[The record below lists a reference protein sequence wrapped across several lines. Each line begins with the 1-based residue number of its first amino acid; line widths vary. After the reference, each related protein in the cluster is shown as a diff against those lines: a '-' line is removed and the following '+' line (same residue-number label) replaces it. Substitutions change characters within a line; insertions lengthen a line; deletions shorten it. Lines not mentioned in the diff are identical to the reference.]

1 MRIVAVQTGLSPKST
16 LGGTITDREFLTR
29 IADRGVEVHLLVE
42 DGEPVVEHPNFTP
55 HTWRRRLRKKLPYVG
70 NMDVALDL
78 RQLLK
83 QLPPVD
89 WIRFNSPYSVGVGA
103 VTASAGHRVWGSYL
117 HLEDRTFWRVVDRWL
132 PTRCDLITC
141 LSPDTRNDLARVC
154 PRIDRDRTIIVPMG
168 INGTRFDR
176 ARPCRDAIRARL
188 GIGPDEVLV
197 LYVGVLSRRKGMS
210 DLVAAWRK
218 IADTPRARLL
228 IIGKPVEEQ
237 PAALVAEL
245 AASDSRVTHLPGVPY
260 EEMPNYFVAGDV
272 FFFPSH
278 LEGYGIVVGEAMA
291 AGMPVVTTRAKGIRG
306 VVAADGQGEAETALV
321 GDVGDVSAHAEN
333 LRRLIGD
340 AGLRRRL
347 GDAGRARIAS
357 QFAWDG
363 IIDRLMG
370 ALHKPLAGNGAC

>member
-1 MRIVAVQTGLSPKST
+1 MRIVAVQTGLSPKSV

-29 IADRGVEVHLLVE
+29 IADRGVDVHLLVE
-42 DGEPVVEHPNFTP
+42 HGEPVVEHPNFTP
-55 HTWRRRLRKKLPYVG
+55 HTWRRRLRKKLPYIG

-83 QLPPVD
+83 RLPPVD

-103 VTASAGHRVWGSYL
+103 VTASAGHRIWGSYL
-117 HLEDRTFWRVVDRWL
+117 HLEDRPFWRLVDRWL

-141 LSPDTRNDLARVC
+141 LSPDTRDDLVRVC
-154 PRIDRDRTIIVPMG
+154 PRVDHDRTIIVPMG
-168 INGTRFDR
+168 IDGSRFDR
-176 ARPCRDAIRARL
+176 ARPRRAAVRSRL

-197 LYVGVLSRRKGMS
+197 LYVGVLSRRKGVR

-218 IADTPRARLL
+218 IAGTPGARLL

-237 PAALVAEL
+237 QAALVTEL
-245 AASDSRVTHLPGVPY
+245 VATDARVRHLAGVPY
-260 EEMPNYFVAGDV
+260 EEMPDYFVAGDV

-291 AGMPVVTTRAKGIRG
+291 TGMPVVTTRAKGIRG
-306 VVAADGQGEAETALV
+306 VIAEGETALAGAV
-321 GDVGDVSAHAEN
+321 GDVDTHAEH
-333 LRRLIGD
+333 LRRVIQD
-340 AGLRRRL
+340 EVLRHRL
-347 GDAGRARIAS
+347 GEAGRRRIAS

-363 IIDRLMG
+363 IIDRLML
-370 ALHKPLAGNGAC
+370 ALEQPMRAGSAA